1 MTDSKF
7 SNYSPTAQTV
17 LNAYRDGV
25 WVKGSYTH
33 VAGIAAVLRA
43 VADQLTFE
51 DSLAGAV
58 ISPRELLDIATE
70 LENV

>member
-1 MTDSKF
+1 MT
-7 SNYSPTAQTV
+7 NLSPAAQAV
-17 LNAYRDGV
+17 FDAYLNAPCGKPRQT
-25 WVKGSYTH
+25 WV
-33 VAGIAAVLRA
+33 AAALRA